1 MPRQLE
7 ARITAAF
14 ADGAKSEDFPL
25 LIADT
30 ETAARAAS
38 DKAAVARTRALDP
51 TTPAAEVA
59 AARKEME
66 DAAFVSDRM
75 TVAATRLR
83 DRYRAV
89 TAAEDNARRIL
100 AYNETIAAR
109 DKLADEL
116 AKVYPQITATLADL
130 MNRLAANNNEITAV
144 NNRLPNGGSRVLEAE
159 LVARNLQGFMNDG
172 VETTGIIRELRIP
185 AWDHS
190 VHAPYSWP
198 IDDRLQQHA
207 VIPISIRA

>member
-7 ARITAAF
+7 TRITAAF

-30 ETAARAAS
+30 AAKAAS
-38 DKAAVARTRALDP
+38 DKAAAARTRALEP
-51 TTPAAEVA
+51 TCPSVEVA
-59 AARKEME
+59 TARKEME

-75 TVAATRLR
+75 NVAAARLR
-83 DRYRAV
+83 DRFRQV
-89 TAAEDNARRIL
+89 GAAEENSRRKIEYDRVISL
-100 AYNETIAAR
+100 R
-109 DKLADEL
+109 DEL
-116 AKVYPQITATLADL
+116 AKELAQVYPALVTQLTDL
-130 MNRLAANNNEITAV
+130 MQRIAANDLEITSV
-144 NNRLPNGGSRVLEAE
+144 NNHLPDDGSRVLETE

-172 VETTGIIRELRIP
+172 VETTSIIRELRIP
-185 AWDHS
+185 AWDFE
-190 VHAPYSWP
+190 VHQPFAWP